1 LFVDRHAVRQ
11 VRAAN
16 GRIDMLT
23 RRTFGLRALS
33 FALSCTLPRPSAAAE
48 QSELTQRLQ
57 QEFARIEQAT
67 GGRLGI
73 ATLDMETG
81 LRASLRGDERFPMC
95 STFKALASAAVL
107 RRVDRGESSLDQ
119 RVRFEAKDILANSP
133 VTKEHVASSMTLAE
147 ICEAAITR
155 SDNTAGNMI
164 LREIGGPA
172 GLTSFF
178 RTIGDN
184 VSRLDRWELALNE
197 GVPGDPRDTTSPV
210 AMLKNLQRVVL
221 GDALS
226 AASRQKLVDWMIA
239 NKTGDARLR
248 AGVPR
253 DWRVADKT
261 GAGERGTY
269 NDIGIFWPPGRKPI
283 VVTVYLT
290 GASAPMEKCNEAI
303 ARIARAVADAS
314 TGQTG

>member
-1 LFVDRHAVRQ
+1 
-11 VRAAN
+11 
-16 GRIDMLT
+16 MLT
-23 RRTFGLRALS
+23 RRTFGTRTLGLAIA
-33 FALSCTLPRPSAAAE
+33 FALPRQSAAADRN
-48 QSELTQRLQ
+48 ELTQRLQ
-57 QEFARIEQAT
+57 QAFSRIEQGT
-67 GGRLGI
+67 GGRLGV
-73 ATLDMETG
+73 AALDSETG
-81 LRASLRGDERFPMC
+81 LRAGLRGDERFPMC

-133 VTKEHVASSMTLAE
+133 VTKEHVASGMTLAE

-164 LREIGGPA
+164 LHEIGGPE

-178 RTIGDN
+178 RAIGDN

-197 GVPGDPRDTTSPV
+197 AVPGDPRDTTSPT
-210 AMLKNLQRVVL
+210 AMLKNLQRVLL

-226 AASRQKLVDWMIA
+226 ATSRKTLTDWMVA

-248 AGVPR
+248 AGVPA
-253 DWRVADKT
+253 DWRVGDKT
-261 GAGERGTY
+261 GTGERGTY
-269 NDIGIFWPPGRKPI
+269 NDIGVFWPPGRKPI

-290 GASAPMEKCNEAI
+290 GATAPADKCNEAI
-303 ARIARAVADAS
+303 ASVARAVAGAS
-314 TGQTG
+314 AGQSG

>member
-1 LFVDRHAVRQ
+1 
-11 VRAAN
+11 
-16 GRIDMLT
+16 MLT
-23 RRTFGLRALS
+23 RRTFGTRTLGLAIA
-33 FALSCTLPRPSAAAE
+33 FALPRQSAAADRN
-48 QSELTQRLQ
+48 ELTQRLQ
-57 QEFARIEQAT
+57 QAFSRIEQDT

-73 ATLDMETG
+73 AALDTESG

-133 VTKEHVASSMTLAE
+133 VTKEHVASGMTLAE
-147 ICEAAITR
+147 LCEAAITR
-155 SDNTAGNMI
+155 SDNTAGNML
-164 LREIGGPA
+164 LREIGGPE

-178 RTIGDN
+178 RAIGDN

-197 GVPGDPRDTTSPV
+197 AVPGDPRDTTSPT
-210 AMLKNLQRVVL
+210 AMLKNLQRVLL

-226 AASRQKLVDWMIA
+226 ATSRKTLTDWMVA

-248 AGVPR
+248 AGVPA
-253 DWRVADKT
+253 DWRVGDKT
-261 GAGERGTY
+261 GTGERGTY
-269 NDIGIFWPPGRKPI
+269 NDIGVFWPPGRKPI

-290 GASAPMEKCNEAI
+290 GATAPADKCNEAI
-303 ARIARAVADAS
+303 ASVARAVAGAS
-314 TGQTG
+314 AGQSG

>member
-1 LFVDRHAVRQ
+1 
-11 VRAAN
+11 
-16 GRIDMLT
+16 MLT
-23 RRTFGLRALS
+23 RRTFALRTLGLAV
-33 FALSCTLPRPSAAAE
+33 SCTLPRQSAAAG

-57 QEFARIEQAT
+57 QDFARIELAT
-67 GGRLGI
+67 SGRLGV
-73 ATLDMETG
+73 ATLDTETG

-119 RVRFEAKDILANSP
+119 RVQIQAKDILAYAP
-133 VTKEHVASSMTLAE
+133 ITKQHVGSDMTLSE
-147 ICEAAITR
+147 LCEAAITL
-155 SDNTAGNMI
+155 SDNTAANLL
-164 LREIGGPA
+164 LRELGGPA

-184 VSRLDRWELALNE
+184 VSRLDRWEVALNE
-197 GVPGDPRDTTSPV
+197 GVSGDPRDTTNPV

-221 GDALS
+221 GDVLQAS
-226 AASRQKLVDWMIA
+226 SRQKLADWMVA
-239 NKTGDARLR
+239 NKTGDTRLR

-253 DWRVADKT
+253 DWRVGDKT
-261 GAGERGTY
+261 GTGDNGTY
-269 NDIGIFWPPGRKPI
+269 NDIGVFWPPGRKPI

-290 GASAPMEKCNEAI
+290 GASAPAAKCDEVI
-303 ARIARAVADAS
+303 ANVARAVANAS